1 MTNQEWEVFVA
12 GMAYAAGPQ
21 KTREIMDDDPELIK
35 RFNFTLGRTIRE
47 RIDYT
52 GLSYFDRNRK
62 VSK

>member
-1 MTNQEWEVFVA
+1 MTEQEWEVFVA
-12 GMAYAAGPQ
+12 GMTYAAGPA
-21 KTREIMDDDPELIK
+21 KTREIMEDDPELIK